1 MARSLPCSPVARS
14 SGSSGAAAAADASG
28 TRVRVR
34 RARQSTVCEEAGA
47 GGLIY
52 VIHCYLS
59 GAALLAAQT
68 SEPILGSTWHS
79 GSCRNRRAWLC
90 MCRHRQRAACARAP
104 GAQLLPRLPRQSPP
118 QLQPANREAPPR
130 RAPRAL
136 VASAGQARL
145 LLRSPRL
152 RERPARRGHG
162 RGAEQR
168 AWQAGACRAC
178 RADDPRCCGAARA
191 PRRRARM
198 CGRVWAAVSGVGGG
212 AHGPRAGRAARASS
226 GGLLEQMGRRP
237 GRPGTGGG
245 CRGATGGPGGAAPR
259 ARGLGGR
266 AGSGQGERRGGR
278 RLCARQ
284 ASDQP
289 PPALTVCAA
298 TASAA
303 RRRAL
308 PVARHACSGFR
319 GAQCCRRR
327 AHGRQYPLP

>member
-1 MARSLPCSPVARS
+1 MSYIVTFQVQRSSQHRQASRSSAARGIPAAAETDAPGCACAGIVSGQRARVRQAPSSCRACRDRARHSSSQRTGRPRPGGRRGRWWRQRGKRACCCGAHACASGPHAAVAR
-14 SGSSGAAAAADASG
+14 A
-28 TRVRVR
+28 TRR
-34 RARQSTVCEEAGA
+34 C
-47 GGLIY
+47 
-52 VIHCYLS
+52 
-59 GAALLAAQT
+59 
-68 SEPILGSTWHS
+68 
-79 GSCRNRRAWLC
+79 
-90 MCRHRQRAACARAP
+90 
-104 GAQLLPRLPRQSPP
+104 
-118 QLQPANREAPPR
+118 
-130 RAPRAL
+130 
-136 VASAGQARL
+136 
-145 LLRSPRL
+145 
-152 RERPARRGHG
+152 ARRGHG